1 MEADVLNALQSRS
14 AYLTGGRDQNAHLII
29 VIPVPYEIQ
38 PWTKKNLELCVNYL
52 LDALSSETKSN
63 GLTVILD
70 AQKCSW
76 RVTRAHVRHVTL
88 LFDKNLNNL
97 IVIRPDAF
105 WDKQRVENC
114 AKAYKKQ
121 EVNFSFFILVFFFL
135 LFFYCSQLLFQN
147 HVCINSLIYLKYLK
161 N

>member
-121 EVNFSFFILVFFFL
+121 EVKLFLFFLKKNFKRFFF
-135 LFFYCSQLLFQN
+135 YSQLLFQN